1 MSNNYGAPVSFNH
14 SPALYCPRTKLDLS
28 HRVDTAS
35 NAGFLCPLGEPIEVV
50 PGDTFSIDIAHLT
63 RMTPTINVP
72 MDNIFLDLYAF
83 YVPNRIVWEHW
94 TQFISGENP
103 TSSWV
108 PNATYTIPMI
118 KLNTSSSANYIKP
131 DTILSY
137 MGMPSVLYCG
147 TINTQAFAND
157 SYVNALPVRGY
168 CKIWSEFFRD
178 QFLQNPLL
186 VPLTDNDV
194 NFSTSTAYQ
203 TSAVT
208 GGALCPVCKL
218 PDLFTTCK
226 PEPQYGDSVRIPSA
240 AVITSPTLNDKTNF
254 STTTPVKMSAYVSGA
269 WSDVPT
275 YNLALSNGDMK
286 MTSGSGTSQTGVL
299 AFSNLVTYGPTIR
312 ELQIANLMQI
322 YLEKQLRG
330 GVRYREWIYSM
341 FNISVSDKTVQIPE
355 YLGGKTFKINVAPVV
370 QTSETNNTPQG
381 HVSGYTSSSGSA
393 SIFTKSF
400 EEHGFIHL
408 LFCVRYQHTY
418 SQGISKMWRKKS
430 AIEFYNPIFA
440 NIGYQPVMTT
450 EIYSGELADAASSTP
465 AVSVDVKQVFGYQ
478 EAWYEYR
485 YKASR
490 CTGLLRLNNFTD
502 RLGDSWSMG
511 DIYSTVPTLSTTW
524 IQEDMNNL
532 NRVLAVQGTSTVPQF
547 IHDFFIKCHAVRRM
561 PLYSVPNCLGDR
573 Y

>member
-1 MSNNYGAPVSFNH
+1 MANNYGAPVSFNH

-35 NAGFLCPLGEPIEVV
+35 NAGYLCPLGEPIEVV

-72 MDNIFLDLYAF
+72 MDNIYLDVYAF

-103 TSSWV
+103 TSAWV

-118 KLNTSSSANYIKP
+118 KINTTSSANYIKP
-131 DTILSY
+131 DTILAY
-137 MGMPSVLYCG
+137 MGMPSCLYCG
-147 TINTQAFAND
+147 TINTSAFAAD

-194 NFSTSTAYQ
+194 NFSTSTAYT

-226 PEPQYGDSVRIPSA
+226 PQPQYGASVLIPQA
-240 AVITSPTLNDKTNF
+240 AVIPMASGAGDNDPALFNGKYTHYKKYSSGNLID
-254 STTTPVKMSAYVSGA
+254 VSGC
-269 WSDVPT
+269 
-275 YNLALSNGDMK
+275 LGQL
-286 MTSGSGTSQTGVL
+286 GSGGVGANSTS
-299 AFSNLVTYGPTIR
+299 FSPANYGNFTNLVTYGPTIR

-330 GVRYREWIYSM
+330 GVRYREWILSM
-341 FNISVSDKTVQIPE
+341 FAISVSDKTVQIPE

-381 HVSGYTSSSGSA
+381 HVSGYTSSSGKA

-450 EIYSGELADAASSTP
+450 ELYSGELADVGSGTP
-465 AVSVDVKQVFGYQ
+465 AVSVDVTQVFGYQ
-478 EAWYEYR
+478 EAWYDYR
-485 YKASR
+485 YKPSR

-511 DIYSTVPTLSTTW
+511 DIYATTPTLSSTW
-524 IQEDMNNL
+524 IQEDMN
-532 NRVLAVQGTSTVPQF
+532 S
-547 IHDFFIKCHAVRRM
+547 
-561 PLYSVPNCLGDR
+561 
-573 Y
+573 